1 MLNLV
6 KIYLDT
12 YLAVVLCSSKGV
24 TDVIVVHLKKILWYI
39 FNKKKLL
46 WYILTKKKLLW
57 YMLNKTVIVVQLQ
70 QKSYCGTSYHKG
82 GTSYK
87 KEVIVVYI
95 KQKSY
100 CGTTSTKKLLW
111 YILTKSNYCGI
122 S

>member
-1 MLNLV
+1 M
-6 KIYLDT
+6 
-12 YLAVVLCSSKGV
+12 
-24 TDVIVVHLKKILWYI
+24 VHL
-39 FNKKKLL
+39 N
-46 WYILTKKKLLW
+46 KKKLLW

-111 YILTKSNYCGI
+111 YILNKKKLLWYILNKKKLLWYILNNHKNYFLLDI
-122 S
+122 

>member
-24 TDVIVVHLKKILWYI
+24 TDVIVVHLNKKKLLWYI

-57 YMLNKTVIVVQLQ
+57 YILT
-70 QKSYCGTSYHKG
+70 
-82 GTSYK
+82 K
-87 KEVIVVYI
+87 KR
-95 KQKSY
+95 Y
-100 CGTTSTKKLLW
+100 CGTT
-111 YILTKSNYCGI
+111 
-122 S
+122 